1 MFKIDI
7 IGGARPN
14 FIKIAG
20 IIHAIRKLNH
30 PQISYRFIHTGQ
42 HTDKVLSDE
51 LMESLEIGYP
61 DVLLNGSGDTT
72 SSLTGSIMT
81 AYESVIRESRPDLCL
96 VVGDVT
102 STMAVAIVAK
112 KEGIPLA
119 HIEAGLRSGDRSMP
133 EEINR
138 IVTDSISDYF
148 FTTTPSAS
156 VQLTREGHN
165 AQHIF
170 LVGNT
175 MIDSLKRYRHFWTA
189 PEIYHRVQNQ
199 KFIVLTLHRPSN
211 VDNPEKLG
219 KLLYQITETLKDV
232 KVIFPV
238 HPRTAKNIVSLQVD
252 FPNILT
258 TGPLPYFEFMFLIS
272 NCCGIITDSGG
283 ITEEATVLGIPC
295 ITVRENTERPETVS
309 LGTNILVGNDFDRVK
324 EYMEKMLAGDWKKG
338 EIPQLWDGQASERIV
353 QVIQEIA
360 HLK

>member
-20 IIHAIRKLNH
+20 IIHALRQLNH
-30 PQISYRFIHTGQ
+30 PQLSYRFVHTGQ
-42 HTDKVLSDE
+42 HTDKVLSEQLID
-51 LMESLEIGYP
+51 SLEIGFP
-61 DVLLNGSGDTT
+61 DILLNGSGATT
-72 SSLTGSIMT
+72 SALTGSIMT

-112 KEGIPLA
+112 KEGISVA
-119 HIEAGLRSGDRSMP
+119 HIEAGLRSGDISMP

-138 IVTDSISDYF
+138 IVTDSISDFF

-156 VQLTREGHN
+156 LQLINEGHDK
-165 AQHIF
+165 QHIF

-175 MIDSLKRYRHFWTA
+175 MIDTLLRYRHLWKA
-189 PEIYHRVQNQ
+189 PEIYDQLQPQ

-211 VDNPEKLG
+211 VDDPEKLG
-219 KLLYQITETLKDV
+219 KLLNHITETLKDV

-258 TGPLPYFEFMFLIS
+258 TGPLPYFEFMFLIN

-283 ITEEATVLGIPC
+283 ITEEATVLGVPC
-295 ITVRENTERPETVS
+295 ITVRENTERPETVTC
-309 LGTNILVGNDFDRVK
+309 GTNILVGNDTGKLK

-338 EIPQLWDGQASERIV
+338 EIPALWDGHAAERIV
-353 QVIQEIA
+353 HVIQEIA